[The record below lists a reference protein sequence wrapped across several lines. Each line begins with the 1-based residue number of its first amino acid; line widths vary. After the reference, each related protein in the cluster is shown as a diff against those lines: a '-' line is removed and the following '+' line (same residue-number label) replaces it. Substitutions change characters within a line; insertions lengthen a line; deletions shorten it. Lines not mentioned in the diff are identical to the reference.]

1 MVGLTVVVASM
12 VPSQGLRT
20 RAPHRRPLRR
30 NQCYPGDQ
38 STSLPVTSSPTIS
51 PCNSPP
57 QTWPASTCCSS
68 PSWRPEARPGV
79 VVVKLPQH
87 WWWCCWLLLLL
98 LCWSGGD
105 CQRWSHSGP
114 CSHQPVRASWQW
126 SSPVQSSLVD
136 VKYSSLQHSETG
148 RWGGSQP
155 SDVVTTNNTPDI
167 SRHSPQFCP
176 WIPRGPAM
184 TVWLT
189 YANIWRSQYN
199 AMKQIMPNT
208 TMSTTTVNCSL
219 R

>member
-1 MVGLTVVVASM
+1 MVGLTAVVASM

-38 STSLPVTSSPTIS
+38 STSLPTTSSPTIS

-79 VVVKLPQH
+79 VVVRLPQH

-98 LCWSGGD
+98 LLLCWSGGD
-105 CQRWSHSGP
+105 SQRWSHSGP

-126 SSPVQSSLVD
+126 SSPVQSSPVWWMLNILLCSTVRLGGE
-136 VKYSSLQHSETG
+136 VGVSQVMSWPPTTLRTSPGTVHSSVPGYPGAQQWLSDWPTQISEDHS
-148 RWGGSQP
+148 
-155 SDVVTTNNTPDI
+155 
-167 SRHSPQFCP
+167 
-176 WIPRGPAM
+176 
-184 TVWLT
+184 
-189 YANIWRSQYN
+189 
-199 AMKQIMPNT
+199 
-208 TMSTTTVNCSL
+208 TMQWNK
-219 R
+219 